1 MPFFPREDA
10 NPTGIRRLGVMVKF
24 RGTDHEIPPLRDGN
38 AAGGHLGSPCGA
50 LESAYS
56 PLSSNADRKVSGV
69 EPTFQREVAVAIV
82 RC

>member
-1 MPFFPREDA
+1 ME
-10 NPTGIRRLGVMVKF
+10 TLLGV
-24 RGTDHEIPPLRDGN
+24 IS
-38 AAGGHLGSPCGA
+38 ACGA

-56 PLSSNADRKVSGV
+56 PLWNNADRKVSGI